1 MAALPIRNLNFLLRI
16 TIMPFGDMLYI
27 VSSLQFI
34 PEFRVSP
41 IPSADMATPKRFKI
55 QAKNYFIT
63 YPKCSL
69 TKEEALSQ
77 IQNIQTPTNKK
88 YIKICREL
96 HEDGSPHL
104 HVLIQFEGKFV
115 CTNNRFFDLVS
126 PTRSAHFHPNI
137 QGAKSSSDVKSYI
150 DKDGDTMEWGEF
162 QIDGRSARGGQQS
175 ANDTAAKA
183 LKSGSAEAAL
193 AIIREEL
200 PKDFIFQYHNIKN
213 NLDRIFAPPLE
224 VFISPFP
231 SSSFD
236 QVPEELEEWA
246 AENVV
251 SAAARPWRPKSIVI
265 EGESRT
271 GKTMW
276 ARSLGPHNYLCG
288 HLDLSPKVYS
298 NDAWY
303 NIIDD
308 VDPHYLK
315 HFKEFMGAQRDW
327 QSNTKYGKPIQIKGG
342 IPTIF
347 LCNPGPNS
355 SYKEYLDEDK
365 NAALKNW
372 TLKNAEFFTLTGPLY
387 SGTNQSPT
395 PHREEEINSQE
406 EN

>member
-1 MAALPIRNLNFLLRI
+1 
-16 TIMPFGDMLYI
+16 MPRAG
-27 VSSLQFI
+27 
-34 PEFRVSP
+34 
-41 IPSADMATPKRFKI
+41 RFSIK
-55 QAKNYFIT
+55 AKNYFLT
-63 YPKCSL
+63 YPQCSL

-77 IQNIQTPTNKK
+77 LQNLQTPTNIKF
-88 YIKICREL
+88 IKICREL
-96 HEDGSPHL
+96 HKNGNPHL
-104 HVLIQFEGKFV
+104 HVLMQFEGKYN

-126 PTRSAHFHPNI
+126 PTRSTHFHPNI

-150 DKDGDTMEWGEF
+150 HKDGDIIEWGQF
-162 QIDGRSARGGQQS
+162 QVDGRSARGGCQN
-175 ANDTAAKA
+175 ANDACAEA
-183 LKSGSAEAAL
+183 LNAGSKDAAL
-193 AIIREEL
+193 AIIREKL
-200 PKDFIFQYHNIKN
+200 PKDYIFQFHNLN
-213 NLDRIFAPPLE
+213 SNLDRIFAPPLE
-224 VFISPFP
+224 IFVSPFL

-236 QVPEELEEWA
+236 LVPEELEEWA
-246 AENVV
+246 AENVMG
-251 SAAARPWRPKSIVI
+251 AAARPFRPNSIVI

-303 NIIDD
+303 NVIDD

-347 LCNPGPNS
+347 LCNPGPTS

-365 NAALKNW
+365 NSALRNWALKNA
-372 TLKNAEFFTLTGPLY
+372 TFVTLTGPLY
-387 SGTNQSPT
+387 SSTNQSPT
-395 PHREEEINSQE
+395 QNSEEETSSQT
-406 EN
+406 